1 MLYQPYTF
9 KSGATMPNRIALA
22 AMTNQQS
29 HADGTLSDDE
39 YTWLARRADGGF
51 GMIATCAA
59 NVSLDGKAWPGELGI
74 DRDDELPG
82 LTRLAARL
90 EARGALPVV
99 QIFHGGVRAT
109 QALTGEQVWSASA
122 WQEDKP
128 GFETP
133 RAATIAD
140 IERVIGQFGDAA
152 VRAQRAGFAGVELH
166 GAHGY
171 LLSQFLSSTMNPRTD
186 GWGGDLVGRAR
197 LVRECTRLVRARCGK
212 AFTVGVRLSLEDFGN
227 ARGMDLDDNL
237 QVAAWLADD
246 GVDFIHISLWDVKR
260 MSKKRPTEHPIALT
274 RALLPPDV
282 AVFAAG
288 GIWTRGDADEALG
301 HGADAV
307 AIARAAII
315 NPDWPDQARDPAWE
329 PVRPPVTRAFLHER
343 AVSPELSGYLRQ
355 WKNFIAD

>member
-1 MLYQPYTF
+1 MLYQPFTF
-9 KSGATMPNRIALA
+9 KSGATMPNRVALA

-29 HADGTLSDDE
+29 HADGTLSDAE
-39 YTWLARRADGGF
+39 YDWLARRADGGF
-51 GMIATCAA
+51 GMLATCAA

-74 DRDDELPG
+74 DRDEELPG

-90 EARGALPVV
+90 RVRGGLPIV
-99 QIFHGGVRAT
+99 QIFHGGVRAAS
-109 QALTGEQVWSASA
+109 ALSGTQVWSAST

-133 RAATIAD
+133 RTATLAD
-140 IERVIGQFGDAA
+140 LERVIHQFAESA
-152 VRAQRAGFAGVELH
+152 ERARRAGFAGVELH

-197 LVRECTRLVRARCGK
+197 LVREATRAVRARCGEG
-212 AFTVGVRLSLEDFGN
+212 FTVGVRLSLEDFGN

-237 QVAAWLADD
+237 QVAAWLAED

-260 MSKKRPTEHPIALT
+260 MTKKRPAEHPIALT
-274 RALLPPDV
+274 RAILPPAV
-282 AVFAAG
+282 AVIAAG
-288 GIWTRGDADEALG
+288 GIWTRADADEALG
-301 HGADAV
+301 RGADAI
-307 AIARAAII
+307 AIGRAAII
-315 NPDWPDQARDPAWE
+315 NPDWPDQARDPAWQ
-329 PVRPPVTRAFLHER
+329 PQRPPVTRADLIAR
-343 AVSPELSGYLRQ
+343 AVSPEFASYLRQ